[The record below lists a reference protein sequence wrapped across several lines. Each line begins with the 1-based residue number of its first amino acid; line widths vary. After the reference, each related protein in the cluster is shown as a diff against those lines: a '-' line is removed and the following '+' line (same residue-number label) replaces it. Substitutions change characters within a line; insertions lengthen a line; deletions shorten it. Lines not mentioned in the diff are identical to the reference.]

1 MQLFGTY
8 LKEEREKREVRLE
21 EIASSTKIHIQSLLL
36 MEENRWK
43 ELPQEPFIRG
53 FIAAY
58 AKYLGLDSKETLKLF
73 SQSQAAMDSLI
84 NENFEASTSTTPV
97 SRSIEIPISEK
108 KLSSHLEKI
117 NLGRTFSMK
126 IGLSIAGILFIG
138 GIVLYRGLNQP
149 LIIKDSS
156 QTASPVNTPLS
167 LDTPVAPTTPQ
178 PSAPA
183 IVQDAAAIEP
193 STPPTPAPALETVPL
208 IQPSE
213 PPIKTPESPPAVV
226 VVTPE
231 KLPTPVAV
239 GSPPPEK
246 QPIEVKTKPIEAA
259 PAATIP
265 ISDHELKINAKV
277 RTWMKIVI
285 DEEPPKESYLEAG
298 ANIDFKYQKKIK
310 LVLGNSTGVS
320 VINDAEDSKGKKY
333 SGTIRYYIFPKGARF
348 PQDKPKNTNSE
359 GSFIDENENTSSQE
373 SSQSEPQ

>member
-21 EIASSTKIHIQSLLL
+21 EIASSTKIHIQSLL
-36 MEENRWK
+36 
-43 ELPQEPFIRG
+43 
-53 FIAAY
+53 
-58 AKYLGLDSKETLKLF
+58 
-73 SQSQAAMDSLI
+73 AMDSLI

-183 IVQDAAAIEP
+183 IEP

-285 DEEPPKESYLEAG
+285 DEEPPIESYLEAG
-298 ANIDFKYQKKIK
+298 ANINFKYQKKIK